1 MAEASIFILIAGI
14 LVVGVFYVFEITW
27 IDPRIVI
34 TLLFLLIMPGLYAAI
49 TSGPFVPS
57 ARKRHKT
64 MIKLAKLTNK
74 DTVYDLGCGDGR
86 LVFSASKHC
95 KKAIGYDLSIP
106 LVLYGKFISIFHS
119 KAEIHFGN
127 IWKQDYDKA
136 TVIFCYLLPG
146 AMKQFY
152 KEVWPKLK
160 PGTRVVSNAFEI
172 HSLKPGLIEDKVY
185 LYTVK

>member
-1 MAEASIFILIAGI
+1 MAEAMIFIVIAGTLIVI
-14 LVVGVFYVFEITW
+14 LLYAFNIFW
-27 IDPRIVI
+27 IDPFWII
-34 TLLFLLIMPGLYAAI
+34 LFLSVLIAPGLYAAF

-64 MIKLAKLTNK
+64 MLKLAELTDS

-86 LVFSASKHC
+86 LVFSASRLS

-106 LVLYGKFISIFHS
+106 LVLYGKILSIFHP
-119 KAEIHFGN
+119 KAQIRFGN
-127 IWKQDYDKA
+127 IWKQNYDDA

-146 AMKQFY
+146 AMKQFH

-160 PGTRVVSNAFEI
+160 KGTRVISNAFEI
-172 HSLKPGLIEDKVY
+172 HDLKPLKKEDKVY
-185 LYTVK
+185 LYQV